1 MAKKMEWKYHQRESP
16 GVPLEAKKRKRKKTV
31 TLRQLLLGEKEKE
44 DSNPETTTTGDCNS
58 VKDVPKDLAT
68 LVSSSADDT
77 GVPAVSLTPAL
88 SARLTSEAW

>member
-1 MAKKMEWKYHQRESP
+1 MLEEIRQRCHGQENGVEVSSKGKPWCSP
-16 GVPLEAKKRKRKKTV
+16 RSKE
-31 TLRQLLLGEKEKE
+31 EKEKE